1 MSDDEIDMLP
11 DLHPVMPHFV
21 PQPATP
27 HRPNELLRQ
36 AVTHGRPPPAPCST
50 TSHSGKKREMTEL
63 PWSDFFDEKKEVY
76 INGDVFNVYLKG
88 DEGPVFYLLHGG
100 GFSGLT
106 WACFAK
112 ELTTL
117 VTCRVIAP
125 DLRGHGETRCVDEHD
140 LSKET
145 QVKDISEIFNKVYGG
160 TDLQV
165 CLVGHSM
172 GGALAVH
179 TLNAKALSAD
189 VAALVVIDVVEGSA
203 MEALGGMVHFLH
215 SRPSSFDSVDK
226 AIHWCLSSGTAK
238 NPTAARVSMPSQI
251 RKVSER
257 EFTWR
262 IDLTTT
268 EPYWKGWFEG
278 LSSEFLGCSVPK
290 FLVLAGVDRLD
301 KDLTIGQMQG
311 KFQTCVL
318 PKVGHCVQ
326 EDSPDK
332 LADEIGR
339 FACRHRIANP
349 NLKFSPLGLPPD
361 PAILDYERRH
371 HN

>member
-11 DLHPVMPHFV
+11 DLNSVM
-21 PQPATP
+21 ATTP

-36 AVTHGRPPPAPCST
+36 AVTHGRPPPVPS
-50 TSHSGKKREMTEL
+50 SNGIVSGKRREMSEL
-63 PWSDFFDEKKEVY
+63 PWSDFFDDKREVN
-76 INGDVFNVYLKG
+76 IDGDVFNVYLKG
-88 DEGPVFYLLHGG
+88 DEGPIFYLLHGG
-100 GFSGLT
+100 GYSGLT

-112 ELTTL
+112 ELCTL

-125 DLRGHGETRCVDEHD
+125 DLRGHGDTRCADEHD

-145 QVKDISEIFNKVYGG
+145 QIKDISAIFNKVYGD
-160 TDLQV
+160 TDESV
-165 CLVGHSM
+165 CIVGHSM

-179 TLNAKALSAD
+179 TLNAKAISAK
-189 VAALVVIDVVEGSA
+189 VAALIVIDVVEGSA

-215 SRPSSFDSVDK
+215 SRPSSFDSVEK
-226 AIHWCLSSGTAK
+226 AIRWCLSSGTAK
-238 NPTAARVSMPSQI
+238 NPMAARVSMPSQI
-251 RKVSER
+251 REVSES
-257 EFTWR
+257 EYTWR

-268 EPYWKGWFEG
+268 EQYWKGWFEG
-278 LSSEFLGCSVPK
+278 LSREFLGCAVPK
-290 FLVLAGVDRLD
+290 LLVLAGVDRLD

-326 EDSPDK
+326 EDSPEK

-339 FACRHRIANP
+339 FACRHRIAQP
-349 NLKFSPLGLPPD
+349 NLKFSPLASPPD
-361 PAILDYERRH
+361 PAILQYERRH
-371 HN
+371 HH

>member
-1 MSDDEIDMLP
+1 MLP
-11 DLHPVMPHFV
+11 DLNAVL
-21 PQPATP
+21 PQATTP
-27 HRPNELLRQ
+27 HRPNDLLRQ
-36 AVTHGRPPPAPCST
+36 AVTHGRPPPVSSST
-50 TSHSGKKREMTEL
+50 SSLSGKKRELSEL
-63 PWSDFFDEKKEVY
+63 PWSDFFDDKKQVQ
-76 INGDVFNVYLKG
+76 IGNDVFNVYLKG
-88 DEGPVFYLLHGG
+88 DEGPIFYLLHGG
-100 GFSGLT
+100 GYSGLT

-125 DLRGHGETRCVDEHD
+125 DLRGHGETLCVDEHD

-145 QVKDISEIFNKVYGG
+145 QVKDISEIFKKVYGD
-160 TDLQV
+160 TDQSV

-179 TLNAKALSAD
+179 SLNAKAISAK
-189 VAALVVIDVVEGSA
+189 VSALIVIDVVEGSA

-215 SRPSSFDSVDK
+215 SRPSTFDSIEK
-226 AIHWCLSSGTAK
+226 AIRWCLSSGTAK

-251 RKVSER
+251 REVSQNEY
-257 EFTWR
+257 TWR

-268 EPYWKGWFEG
+268 EQYWKGWFEG
-278 LSSEFLGCSVPK
+278 LSSEFLGCPVPK
-290 FLVLAGVDRLD
+290 LLVLAGVDRLD

-332 LADEIGR
+332 MADEIGR
-339 FACRHRIANP
+339 FACRHRIAHP
-349 NLKFSPLGLPPD
+349 NLKFSPLASPPD
-361 PAILDYERRH
+361 PAIYEYQRRH